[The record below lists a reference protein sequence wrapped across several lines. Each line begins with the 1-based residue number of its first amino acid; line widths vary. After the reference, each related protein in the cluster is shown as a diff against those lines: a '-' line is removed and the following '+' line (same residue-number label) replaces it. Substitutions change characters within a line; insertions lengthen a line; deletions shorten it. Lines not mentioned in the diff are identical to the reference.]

1 MLSKSL
7 SNLDAQILHHRNK
20 QTCFFL
26 AKKKC
31 VLLMVHILINKD
43 VFDYLKIHSLKHGG
57 SFRNLAF
64 SSVYL
69 KYIFI
74 VFRIFLLSLL
84 LFFL

>member
-1 MLSKSL
+1 
-7 SNLDAQILHHRNK
+7 
-20 QTCFFL
+20 
-26 AKKKC
+26 
-31 VLLMVHILINKD
+31 MVHILINKD